1 MEKKIKLFVG
11 SHCAPCERVK
21 ELVQG
26 GQFLVDNE
34 EGMSIEMIDVESD
47 EGFPAILEH
56 NLSGIPSAIDESG
69 KQCRIRVDE
78 EGGVVLF
85 ECGDSGDS
93 HEVDSHEVEVANEG
107 DSKEAT

>member
-21 ELVQG
+21 ELVQE

-34 EGMSIEMIDVESD
+34 EGMSIEMIDIESD

-78 EGGVVLF
+78 ESGVVLF
-85 ECGDSGDS
+85 ECGDSSEVGS
-93 HEVDSHEVEVANEG
+93 HEAEVANEG